1 MTSTTPASAAEA
13 GPPAGPRRGRPAWE
27 WVGLAVVAVGLVGLA
42 GYPLAELVR
51 AAAAEGATGVVDALR
66 GVGEAVANTLWTSAV
81 ATVAA
86 LAIGT
91 AGALITER
99 APVPARGWLRL
110 GMLLPLLIPPFVSAL
125 SWNAAYGTGGVV
137 ARATGVAL
145 PGLFG
150 PLGVVAVITV
160 SVVPLAYLLVAAALS
175 GRAEPDLDRAARASG
190 ATWWTTL
197 RTVTLPL
204 LRPPLVAASALVFVS
219 GVNNF
224 GIPAVLGIP
233 AGFETM
239 TTRIYSGLVLG
250 GGPAA
255 FSRVLVLALA
265 LVVIAMTAVGVTDTA
280 ASSAPRTGAPAG
292 GPASTGAPRRSFRL
306 AAAAWT
312 YVAVTSV
319 VPFVALLLIALTR
332 GVGVPPVPANWTL
345 ANFSEALAGPALGAL
360 GRTLFLAVTAATVLV
375 LLGGLAAALGRVRS
389 RRRLAT
395 LTTLA
400 FAIPGSALAVAVL
413 LAYGRWL
420 ADTLAIILVVY
431 LGKFWALGHRPIAGS
446 ADRLPDDLYR
456 AARAA
461 GARATTALRSVVV
474 PLVAPALGAAWL
486 LVFLFGLHEL
496 TMSSLLHGP
505 GRATLAVVVLNLQ
518 QLGDPTVTAALAV
531 GLTLA
536 VVLGGLPLLAAR
548 RLVIWL
554 RGP

>member
-1 MTSTTPASAAEA
+1 MTSTRPASAGEA
-13 GPPAGPRRGRPAWE
+13 TPRPPRRRSRWE
-27 WVGLAVVAVGLVGLA
+27 RAGLAVVVLGLAGLA
-42 GYPLAELVR
+42 GYPLVELVR
-51 AAAAEGATGVVDALR
+51 AAGAEGVPGIVEALG
-66 GVGEAVANTLWTSAV
+66 GVGEPVANTLWTSAV

-91 AGALITER
+91 AAALVTER
-99 APVPARGWLRL
+99 AHVPGRGWLRL

-125 SWNAAYGTGGVV
+125 SWNAAYGPGGVV
-137 ARATGVAL
+137 TRMTGVSM

-150 PLGVVAVITV
+150 AVGVVAVITV
-160 SVVPLAYLLVAAALS
+160 TVVPLAYLLVAAALS
-175 GRAEPDLDRAARASG
+175 GRAEPDLARAARASG
-190 ATWWTTL
+190 ATGWTAL

-239 TTRIYSGLVLG
+239 TTRIYSGLVLA

-265 LVVIAMTAVGVTDTA
+265 LVVIAVTAVGVTDTAA
-280 ASSAPRTGAPAG
+280 ASSAPRTGAPSG
-292 GPASTGAPRRSFRL
+292 GPAGTGSGRRRLWL
-306 AAAAWT
+306 AAGVWG
-312 YVAVTSV
+312 YVLVTSGL
-319 VPFVALLLIALTR
+319 PFLALVLVALTR
-332 GVGVPPVPANWTL
+332 GVGVSPVPANWTL
-345 ANFSEALAGPALGAL
+345 ANFTEALAGPTVGAL
-360 GRTLFLAVTAATVLV
+360 GRTLVLAVTAATVLV
-375 LLGGLAAALGRVRS
+375 VLGGLAAALGRVRS
-389 RRRLAT
+389 RQRLAT

-420 ADTLAIILVVY
+420 ADTLAIILIVY

-461 GARATTALRSVVV
+461 GARWVTALRTVVV

-531 GLTLA
+531 VLTVA

-548 RLVIWL
+548 RLVLWL